1 MVRGIAVKINRQ
13 PILVMALLLR
23 PMAMALR
30 SLLVAAAR
38 RPCSTPAALRH
49 QAMPPWNL
57 LARQLRIPPLDKI
70 LQDQRPSSR

>member
-1 MVRGIAVKINRQ
+1 MVRGIAIRVNRQ

-38 RPCSTPAALRH
+38 RPCSTLAALRH
-49 QAMPPWNL
+49 LAMPPWNL
-57 LARQLRIPPLDKI
+57 LARQLLVPPLDKF
-70 LQDQRPSSR
+70 LQGQRPSSR